1 MQGEDRI
8 SARSAIQRLRVQR
21 PSGWAALTVLFLAL
35 ASFVLVFRAQPTVSA
50 SVPMTGFGQVLEF
63 LGGQSGLLLVCA
75 VLLLILALWAFRRFR
90 FAQLARKPGPVE
102 ILPFLK
108 EQAAEAPVE
117 NIVAHFR
124 KSLRDVSLSPPM
136 SMPGEPVS
144 QDFLYVLRTATSQA
158 TGTIGAV
165 VGMLSALQVNSSYR
179 VSGVLAQRTDN
190 PCCGL
195 TVHIATLPR
204 NTGAVQTF
212 WADDWFEVAEL
223 GAHFAGSYILPRS
236 SICARPPWTAWHRL
250 PISHK
255 LFHRYQVAQALLRRE
270 RYEEA
275 LEALFSAL
283 HEDPQNPYIR
293 IQVAQLREQLGQ
305 HLDAVGDYI
314 DIIEIQ
320 AWRDRRLW
328 KKLRRTLSEPE
339 SAGRADAPGES
350 RRSPRWR
357 DEESGQPLVH
367 LGSHRNGPEALLVAR
382 YRLVSALAHGSR
394 LARQWYETDL
404 SERPRNLRNPRRRE
418 ERGLL
423 RDRMLAWLVPRYA
436 EFRRVCVGE
445 AVAGG
450 VPDDFREFLDT
461 RPDLLPLLFQF
472 IALRETQ
479 ELIKDYSWTRGRRRP
494 NMSVPQSALRIL
506 AVWTA
511 LHLMLAELTVSKD
524 PTATVTAL
532 RCEDADVMPIRDKL
546 APGAERVT
554 WPPEPEVVEL
564 LIKQALRW
572 KPRSFRGWQEHYN
585 SASAFAVMLLRE
597 GVDAEKSE
605 RIAIKA
611 IRCLER
617 AVLTTGS
624 GISSQYSKWL
634 AFGDQDLNG
643 LRGTDSFTHFNDRYF
658 PRSEPRKAVRTWEM
672 LERVLMAHLTG
683 LVRQYA
689 VLRADF
695 WESRVQY
702 VTEELAAEEAA
713 REEDAALMVADYIQD
728 HWSWQVRLQLIKE
741 GQDFAVRTGCA
752 APFDSRFP
760 SIDTVLGVPVEGA
773 VRAGHGS
780 PPALTGDSRH
790 VRLGRPGSFS
800 SEHMQVVEN
809 GSSRIS
815 RPIAHNVGR
824 VEKEQKRLGE
834 LWRAIDTV
842 LDGALHG
849 DEPAMRKL
857 ETSLRRVASA
867 AKRVTRPGGE
877 QAEPAAAAD
886 SAPS

>member
-1 MQGEDRI
+1 M
-8 SARSAIQRLRVQR
+8 QR
-21 PSGWAALTVLFLAL
+21 PAGWAALTVLFLAL
-35 ASFVLVFRAQPTVSA
+35 ASFVFVFRAQQTVGT
-50 SVPMTGFGQVLEF
+50 SVPMTGFGPVLEF
-63 LGGQSGLLLVCA
+63 LVGQSSLLLVFA
-75 VLLLILALWAFRRFR
+75 VLLMILALWAFRRFR

-102 ILPFLK
+102 ILPFVK
-108 EQAAEAPVE
+108 EQATEAPVE

-136 SMPGEPVS
+136 SMPGDPVS
-144 QDFLYVLRTATSQA
+144 QDFLHVLRTATSQA

-165 VGMLSALQVNSSYR
+165 VGMLSALQVNSAYR
-179 VSGVLAQRTDN
+179 VSGVLAQRAN
-190 PCCGL
+190 SPCCGL

-204 NTGAVQTF
+204 NIGAVQTF
-212 WADDWFEVAEL
+212 WADDWFEVAEF
-223 GAHFAGSYILPRS
+223 GAYFAGSYILPRS

-250 PISHK
+250 PIPHK
-255 LFHRYQVAQALLRRE
+255 LFHRYQVAQAMLRKE

-275 LEALFSAL
+275 LDALFSAL

-328 KKLRRTLSEPE
+328 KKLRRTLSQPE
-339 SAGRADAPGES
+339 SAGRPDASGES
-350 RRSPRWR
+350 RASPRWR

-382 YRLVSALAHGSR
+382 YRLVSALAHGSH

-404 SERPRNLRNPRRRE
+404 SENPRRRE

-450 VPDDFREFLDT
+450 VPDDLREFLDT

-472 IALRETQ
+472 IALRETLD
-479 ELIKDYSWTRGRRRP
+479 LIKDYSWTRGRRRP

-524 PTATVTAL
+524 PTVTAL
-532 RCEDADVMPIRDKL
+532 RCEDADAMPIRDKL
-546 APGAERVT
+546 APGAECVT

-572 KPRSFRGWQEHYN
+572 KPRSLRGWQEHYN
-585 SASAFAVMLLRE
+585 SASAFAVMLLHE
-597 GVDAEKSE
+597 GIGAEKSE

-611 IRCLER
+611 VRCLER

-643 LRGTDSFTHFNDRYF
+643 LRRTDSFAHFNDRYF
-658 PRSEPRKAVRTWEM
+658 PRSDPRKAVRSLEM
-672 LERVLMAHLTG
+672 LEWVLMAHIAG
-683 LVRQYA
+683 LVRQYV

-702 VTEELAAEEAA
+702 VTEELVAEEAA
-713 REEDAALMVADYIQD
+713 QEEDAALMVADYIQD
-728 HWSWQVRLQLIKE
+728 HWSWQVRLQLIRE
-741 GQDFAVRTGCA
+741 GQHFTARTGCA
-752 APFDSRFP
+752 TPFDSRFP
-760 SIDTVLGVPVEGA
+760 SVDTILGMPVEGV
-773 VRAGHGS
+773 VRSGHES
-780 PPALTGDSRH
+780 PPALTADSR
-790 VRLGRPGSFS
+790 RLSLRRPGSFS
-800 SEHMQVVEN
+800 AEHMQMVEN
-809 GSSRIS
+809 GTPS
-815 RPIAHNVGR
+815 RPAGQNGR
-824 VEKEQKRLGE
+824 PADKEQKRLGE
-834 LWRAIDTV
+834 LWRTIDTV
-842 LDGALHG
+842 VDAALRG
-849 DEPAMRKL
+849 DESALREL
-857 ETSLRRVASA
+857 ETTLRRVVSTAN
-867 AKRVTRPGGE
+867 RVARPGGE
-877 QAEPAAAAD
+877 QAEPAPAAAAD
-886 SAPS
+886 SAQS